1 MGASLAAVKV
11 TLSTMVKEFSIFTNI
26 FLSAMITSCCAS
38 VTRRSTSHSF
48 ALMSL
53 KAHYIWTAY
62 RNCVLS
68 MSCPWSSSDSSN
80 LSWFEQIFIGFDFCS
95 GQSKLLFECLDAVV
109 SLSLN
114 SICVNFFT
122 AVFTNC
128 ASFAALIF
136 DMELK
141 IFLF

>member
-1 MGASLAAVKV
+1 MSACLAAVKA
-11 TLSTMVKEFSIFTNI
+11 TLITMVEEFSISTNI
-26 FLSAMITSCCAS
+26 WFTAMITSCMAMITS
-38 VTRRSTSHSF
+38 WNTRHSP
-48 ALMSL
+48 ALVSL
-53 KAHYIWTAY
+53 ITCNSWTAY

-68 MSCPWSSSDSSN
+68 MSCPWSSSNSAN

-95 GQSKLLFECLDAVV
+95 GQSKLLFECLNAVV

-128 ASFAALIF
+128 ASLAALIF
-136 DMELK
+136 EMELK